1 MAVPADARAASP
13 GSPAVACATAGGTAL
28 VLALAGCAAA
38 PVDTDTGAGGG
49 PSLVD
54 LGRTVFLERAEPSC
68 ALCHTLADAG
78 AAGAVGPDL
87 DALRPGL
94 ETVVSAV
101 RDGVGV
107 MPPQARLLTEEEI
120 RAVARYVVDATGG
133 G

>member
-1 MAVPADARAASP
+1 MAVLRDTRAASP
-13 GSPAVACATAGGTAL
+13 GSLTVARVTAGGMAL
-28 VLALAGCAAA
+28 VLTVAGCAVA
-38 PVDTDTGAGGG
+38 PVDTSAGDEA
-49 PSLVD
+49 SLVG

-68 ALCHTLADAG
+68 ALCHTLAEAG
-78 AAGAVGPDL
+78 AVGAVGPDL

>member
-1 MAVPADARAASP
+1 MAAPGGARAASP
-13 GSPAVACATAGGTAL
+13 SSLAGARVVAGGMAFAL
-28 VLALAGCAAA
+28 TVAGCAGAR
-38 PVDTDTGAGGG
+38 VDTGAGGEA
-49 PSLVD
+49 SLVD

-78 AAGAVGPDL
+78 ATGAVGPDL
-87 DALRPGL
+87 DALRPRL

-101 RDGVGV
+101 RDGVGI

-133 G
+133 D

>member
-1 MAVPADARAASP
+1 MAVPRDAWVAPP
-13 GSPAVACATAGGTAL
+13 GSSAVARATAGGTAL
-28 VLALAGCAAA
+28 VLALAGCAVA
-38 PVDTDTGAGGG
+38 PVDTGAGGG

>member
-1 MAVPADARAASP
+1 MAVSWGARANSAS
-13 GSPAVACATAGGTAL
+13 SLAAARAVAGGMAFMLT
-28 VLALAGCAAA
+28 VAGCAGA
-38 PVDTDTGAGGG
+38 PVDTGAAGEA
-49 PSLVD
+49 SLVE

-78 AAGAVGPDL
+78 AGGVLGPDL

>member
-1 MAVPADARAASP
+1 MAVAGCARAASP
-13 GSPAVACATAGGTAL
+13 SSLAGARAVAGGMAF
-28 VLALAGCAAA
+28 VLTLAGCAGA
-38 PVDTDTGAGGG
+38 PVDAGAGGEV
-49 PSLVD
+49 PLVD

>member
-1 MAVPADARAASP
+1 MAVPRDPLAAVP
-13 GSPAVACATAGGTAL
+13 GLLAVARSTAAGMAL
-28 VLALAGCAAA
+28 VLTVAGCAVA
-38 PVDTDTGAGGG
+38 PVDTSAGDED
-49 PSLVD
+49 SLVG
-54 LGRTVFLERAEPSC
+54 LGRTVFLERAEPGC

-107 MPPQARLLTEEEI
+107 MPPQAGLLTEAEI
-120 RAVARYVVDATGG
+120 RAVARYVVHATGG

>member
-1 MAVPADARAASP
+1 MAVPGDARAASW
-13 GSPAVACATAGGTAL
+13 GSPAGARAVAGGMAL
-28 VLALAGCAAA
+28 VLALAGCAGA
-38 PVDTDTGAGGG
+38 PVDAGAGGEA
-49 PSLVD
+49 SLVE

-68 ALCHTLADAG
+68 ALCHTLAEAG

-107 MPPQARLLTEEEI
+107 MPPQAGLLTEEEI

>member
-1 MAVPADARAASP
+1 MAVSWGARANSAS
-13 GSPAVACATAGGTAL
+13 SLAAARAVAGGMAFMLT
-28 VLALAGCAAA
+28 VAGCAGA
-38 PVDTDTGAGGG
+38 PVDTGAAGEA
-49 PSLVD
+49 SLVE

-78 AAGAVGPDL
+78 AGGVLGPDL

-94 ETVVSAV
+94 
-101 RDGVGV
+101 DV

>member
-1 MAVPADARAASP
+1 MAVAQDARAASASSPP
-13 GSPAVACATAGGTAL
+13 GGRTVAGRMAL
-28 VLALAGCAAA
+28 MFGVAGCAGA
-38 PVDTDTGAGGG
+38 PVDTGAGSAA
-49 PSLVD
+49 SLVD
-54 LGRTVFLERAEPSC
+54 LGRTVFIERAEPSC

-107 MPPQARLLTEEEI
+107 MPPQAGFLTEEEI

-133 G
+133 S